1 MLKNIIAITLQE
13 AQCYLNE
20 DATNTNETMKILSSY
35 QGTLKHK
42 INAAK
47 ALEDEILELKDDPAT
62 IETIL
67 TVSTKFEIESK
78 GKLNLTTKVI
88 ASNTRKKQT
97 NVQTR

>member
-1 MLKNIIAITLQE
+1 MLKNIIATTLQE

-20 DATNTNETMKILSSY
+20 DATNTNETMEILSFY
-35 QGTLKHK
+35 QNTLKCK

-47 ALEDEILELKDDPAT
+47 SLEDEILELKDDPAT

-78 GKLNLTTKVI
+78 GKLHLTTKFI
-88 ASNTRKKQT
+88 TINTRKKGT